1 MNGTTLLLF
10 NKWDHHLVHK
20 KKEEQEGKEQ
30 GQGQVKEIRV
40 SVGGVGGVGKVEDK
54 KKEEEIGVSG
64 EEVGEKEQKS

>member
-1 MNGTTLLLF
+1 M
-10 NKWDHHLVHK
+10 
-20 KKEEQEGKEQ
+20 
-30 GQGQVKEIRV
+30 